1 MITKC
6 RVCRHPRVFEANEK
20 LTLGSVTCAAMGREL
35 GLSEMSVWRHKTR
48 CLAKQ
53 VAKAV
58 AKRETIQ
65 GDKLLDKATR
75 WTEIADS
82 GLGELVANKDYRTIP
97 GMMSSGLKAIETV
110 ARLECRPGFGDAVA
124 PATVVQI
131 AMVRMPSIGDTGAS
145 VATVDARPA
154 PLLTGAGVASEIVD
168 AELVD

>member
-20 LTLGSVTCAAMGREL
+20 ITLGSVTLADLGKEL
-35 GLSEMSVWRHKTR
+35 GLSEMSVWRHKTK

-58 AKRETIQ
+58 AKRSTEQ
-65 GDKLLDKATR
+65 GDKLLDKASR
-75 WTEIADS
+75 WTDIADN
-82 GLGELVANKDYRTIP
+82 GLREMVASKDWRTIP

-124 PATVVQI
+124 PAPVVNI
-131 AMVRMPSIGDTGAS
+131 AIVRLPSMDAGGAV
-145 VATVDARPA
+145 VATVETRPA
-154 PLLTGAGVASEIVD
+154 PLLAGAGVTCEIVD

>member
-20 LTLGSVTCAAMGREL
+20 ITLGAVTLAALGKEL
-35 GLSEMSVWRHKTR
+35 GLSEMSVWRHKTK

-58 AKRETIQ
+58 AKRETEQ

-75 WTEIADS
+75 WTELADR
-82 GLGELVANKDYRTIP
+82 GMTELEANKDFRTIP

-124 PATVVQI
+124 PAAVVNI
-131 AMVRMPSIGDTGAS
+131 AMVRMPSMGDGGAL
-145 VATVDARPA
+145 VTTVETHPA
-154 PLLTGAGVASEIVD
+154 PLLTGAGVTEEIVD
-168 AELVD
+168 AEPCD